1 MYCVALYN
9 WNTHVGRSCWG
20 CRLLYLFVDGR
31 LFYVGPNKQYMRL
44 VVLTEEEKRSA
55 LVECHNNHGTG
66 NHHGVRGTRDRVIA
80 GYFWSTLKDDVT
92 KWVRYNCL
100 LARTNNVNVFNYSLC
115 DYEIKLAINNYLL
128 PQVRHCQQCQF
139 KDPRRKQAPVVRP
152 VKVQY
157 WI

>member
-1 MYCVALYN
+1 
-9 WNTHVGRSCWG
+9 
-20 CRLLYLFVDGR
+20 
-31 LFYVGPNKQYMRL
+31 MRL

-80 GYFWSTLKDDVT
+80 GYFWSTLKEDVT
-92 KWVRYNCL
+92 KWVRYTCL
-100 LARTNNVNVFNYSLC
+100 LARTNNVNLFNYSLC

-128 PQVRHCQQCQF
+128 SQVRHCQQCQF

-157 WI
+157 